1 LVTDEETISLWAV
14 RPDGTGTEERIRSVE
29 SFDWYRDENHAIFTR
44 KHGSQSEMIAIN
56 LLTGAERSLFIGPM
70 MEMDV
75 APDGSAVAFC
85 YGPGHMAMGLAVLRL
100 NPPDG
105 PDGLPSVRG
114 EPEYVVRTEGTWHV
128 HNGGWS
134 PDSKSIVYTQDQ
146 DYGDIYEL
154 VEEK

>member
-1 LVTDEETISLWAV
+1 
-14 RPDGTGTEERIRSVE
+14 
-29 SFDWYRDENHAIFTR
+29 
-44 KHGSQSEMIAIN
+44 
-56 LLTGAERSLFIGPM
+56 
-70 MEMDV
+70 
-75 APDGSAVAFC
+75 
-85 YGPGHMAMGLAVLRL
+85 MAMGLAVLRL
-100 NPPDG
+100 TPPDG

-134 PDSKSIVYTQDQ
+134 PDSKSIAYTQDQ